1 MHCRGGSHQ
10 ATAEA
15 QTARFKAAKR
25 WAEAAEAARKEDL
38 LRAKMC
44 SLRRFKALFF
54 HSRRKEKVRQETEA
68 KRWPRRRRRKQRFEI
83 MNEADERESMAAL
96 EQRDGSQ
103 VEGAVASANFFET
116 GFFWKN
122 FRGIKKGPTRG
133 PIGEGRCRQ
142 SEPARR

>member
-1 MHCRGGSHQ
+1 MG
-10 ATAEA
+10 AEA
-15 QTARFKAAKR
+15 KARKAAEERRQRETARPKAGKRWAGITREAKARKAGGTKAEGPLVKAAKR

-103 VEGAVASANFFET
+103 VEGAVA
-116 GFFWKN
+116 
-122 FRGIKKGPTRG
+122 I
-133 PIGEGRCRQ
+133 
-142 SEPARR
+142 